1 MAKRLIY
8 KGSLDGSA
16 PIYRYFPVN
25 DSQTL
30 HVGDIVVLSSSKISI
45 AADAAG
51 AGTVMGVCNTEIVTT
66 TATAADVVAVDI
78 NPMSI
83 YRIGYTGSATPA
95 LGAKYDMGGAAYQAD
110 SDDTTGGYI
119 QCIGNVNT
127 TTKEFACILCN
138 RVFGMA

>member
-8 KGSLDGSA
+8 KGSLDGSS
-16 PIYRYFPVN
+16 PIYREFPVN
-25 DSQTL
+25 DNQTIYA
-30 HVGDIVVLSSSKISI
+30 GDITILSSAKASI
-45 AADAAG
+45 GTDAAT
-51 AGTVMGVCNTEIVTT
+51 AVLGVSDRSIVTT
-66 TATAADVVAVDI
+66 TATAADTITVDI

-83 YRIGYTGSATPA
+83 YRIGYTGTATPA
-95 LGAKYDMGGAAYQAD
+95 IGAKYDMGAAAYQAD

-127 TTKEFACILCN
+127 TTKEFDCILCA